1 MSHVC
6 HWKGTGCV
14 ILNRVNLLML
24 LAKEKGSLHPSHRGR
39 RKLATPN
46 VQYVDTALQ
55 FPEGF
60 VHRCALEL
68 FGASGDTG

>member
-14 ILNRVNLLML
+14 ILNRVNLLVS
-24 LAKEKGSLHPSHRGR
+24 LAKEKGSFTLLTGVEG
-39 RKLATPN
+39 ATPN

-60 VHRCALEL
+60 VHRCAPEL

>member
-1 MSHVC
+1 M
-6 HWKGTGCV
+6 T
-14 ILNRVNLLML
+14 LNRLLVS
-24 LAKEKGSLHPSHRGR
+24 LAKEKGSLLPSHWGR
-39 RKLATPN
+39 RELTSPN

-60 VHRCALEL
+60 VHRCSPEL